1 MPLTRRKTRQA
12 AIQEG
17 FENAIHQM
25 RDLYQVSI
33 DGLSIAMEVM
43 MREQTKMIQE
53 VGNRIEFEETLK

>member
-1 MPLTRRKTRQA
+1 
-12 AIQEG
+12 
-17 FENAIHQM
+17 M